1 MAVLDRENFL
11 TRLKGFLGERND
23 DEVIEFYSD
32 VSDTYDDFDRR
43 VSESGDWEQKYK
55 DNDKMWR
62 DKYIARFSGKQEDAE
77 DPDPEEGFKKMEYED
92 LFEEEKED

>member
-11 TRLKGFLGERND
+11 TRLRGLLGERND
-23 DEVIEFYSD
+23 DEVIEFYGD

-43 VSESGDWEQKYK
+43 VSESGDWEQRYR

-62 DKYIARFSGKQEDAE
+62 DKYIARFSGKQEDPE
-77 DPDPEEGFKKMEYED
+77 DPDPEEGIKKMEYED
-92 LFEEEKED
+92 LFEEKED

>member
-1 MAVLDRENFL
+1 MAVLDRESFL
-11 TRLKGFLGERND
+11 ARLKYFLGDEKD
-23 DEVIEFYSD
+23 DEVIEFYDD

-43 VSESGDWEQKYK
+43 ISESGNWEQKYK

-62 DKYIARFSGKQEDAE
+62 DKYIARFSGKQEDPE

-92 LFEEEKED
+92 LFKEKED